1 MEKEIVGKVVTAG
14 VIHVIAIIA
23 GRSFP
28 SAETPHAQ

>member
-28 SAETPHAQ
+28 GAQTPHAQ